1 MKQTAVELFNQEI
14 KELFSQYLDAEISA
28 SMFHFQRLA
37 ALTQAKE
44 MEKQQIIDFAHEIAD
59 ELAYDVYSKK
69 VIEDIFKKT
78 FKSE

>member
-1 MKQTAVELFNQEI
+1 MKQTTIEWLEDAFFLNAEEFNGQWTINYRDIDRIIE
-14 KELFSQYLDAEISA
+14 
-28 SMFHFQRLA
+28 
-37 ALTQAKE
+37 TAKE
-44 MEKQQIIDFAHEIAD
+44 REKQQIIDFAYEIAD